1 MRYMEIPPTYAS
13 SVPSPEPTSG
23 LVAVPNLYGLAEP
36 ESRASL
42 KAAGLVCRTQ
52 GTGTVVTNQVP
63 KAGSRVAAGTTVVVY
78 FGPEELY
85 NLEGDFVEVPDVT
98 GKTLKE
104 AAVLLGARG
113 LTVQPMGRGVVAR
126 QEPLGGASAMKGS
139 PVTIFL
145 EE

>member
-1 MRYMEIPPTYAS
+1 MPRVPPGSQPQT
-13 SVPSPEPTSG
+13 P
-23 LVAVPNLYGLAEP
+23 AVPDLLGLAED

-42 KAAGLVCRTQ
+42 KASGLVCRAQ
-52 GTGTVVTNQVP
+52 GTGAVATNQVP

-104 AAVLLGARG
+104 AVILLGAKG
-113 LTVQPMGRGVVAR
+113 FTVQPMGRGIVA
-126 QEPLGGASAMKGS
+126 QQQPLGGASARKGS
-139 PVTIFL
+139 AVTIFL